1 MIPHFEDERITREKL
16 YPFALLREVL
26 DIRIGILTIREKWA
40 RLNELFPHLNFHL
53 LKIPSHLV
61 PSLSFADAFEKG
73 EITTENLLQH
83 PSVRVL
89 DHPWHIFEYNDWAL
103 REDFELLTRGRY
115 SHPIPETVQTI
126 KSTSIF
132 LEEGATI
139 GHCILNASTGPIYIA
154 KGSEIM
160 EGTVIRGPFA
170 LCEGSVLKMG
180 ARIYGATTV
189 GPYSVVGGEVKNSV
203 IFGFSNKAHDGYLG
217 DSVIAE
223 WCNLGAG
230 TSNSNIRNTAS
241 TVKLWHQPFEQ
252 MLDAGLKCGLLMGDF
267 SRSAINTSFNT
278 ATVVGIASNVFGEG
292 LTPKY
297 IPDFSWGI
305 SGIKYEYDKAIQ
317 DIRNW
322 KKLKN
327 KELSEKEIQI
337 LKTIFEGK

>member
-1 MIPHFEDERITREKL
+1 
-16 YPFALLREVL
+16 
-26 DIRIGILTIREKWA
+26 
-40 RLNELFPHLNFHL
+40 
-53 LKIPSHLV
+53 
-61 PSLSFADAFEKG
+61 
-73 EITTENLLQH
+73 
-83 PSVRVL
+83 
-89 DHPWHIFEYNDWAL
+89 
-103 REDFELLTRGRY
+103 
-115 SHPIPETVQTI
+115 
-126 KSTSIF
+126 
-132 LEEGATI
+132 
-139 GHCILNASTGPIYIA
+139 
-154 KGSEIM
+154 
-160 EGTVIRGPFA
+160 
-170 LCEGSVLKMG
+170 MG
-180 ARIYGATTV
+180 AKIYGATTV

-203 IFGFSNKAHDGYLG
+203 LFGFSNKAHDGYLG